1 MTILAAVLLLAN
13 SLAMSSPGHLEA
25 NAMLRNT
32 SVDHDL
38 AKVKRRIERTLHS
51 QAAAGPEVSSSA
63 LPHVTR

>member
-1 MTILAAVLLLAN
+1 MTLLAAALLLAS

-25 NAMLRNT
+25 NAMLRSA

-51 QAAAGPEVSSSA
+51 QAAGTEISPSG